1 VPSPFAG
8 VPLDV
13 DVVEKDARSV
23 LDRIV
28 DGEHIRHQPAP
39 VERILV
45 RGGAAR
51 AVLDTSQG
59 ADLVVL
65 GTRGLGGF
73 TGLLLGSVTHHVAH
87 HVRCPLV
94 VIP

>member
-1 VPSPFAG
+1 MPI
-8 VPLDV
+8 DTE
-13 DVVEKDARSV
+13 VVEKYARSV
-23 LDRIV
+23 LDRVV
-28 DGEHIRHQPAP
+28 DGEDLRRQPAP

-45 RGGAAR
+45 GGGATSAI
-51 AVLDTSQG
+51 LDTAPG

-65 GTRGLGGF
+65 GSRGLGGF

-94 VIP
+94 VVP